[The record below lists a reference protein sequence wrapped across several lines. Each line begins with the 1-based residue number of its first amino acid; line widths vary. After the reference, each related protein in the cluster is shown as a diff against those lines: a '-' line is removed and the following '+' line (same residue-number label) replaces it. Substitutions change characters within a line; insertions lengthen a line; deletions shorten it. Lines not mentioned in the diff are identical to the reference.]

1 MKKLL
6 SLLLT
11 LALSSIAVAQVETAA
26 KNAGKATSETA
37 KQAGDNAKAA
47 VESQPNKAVDKT
59 KANAHKANA
68 HQHAHAAKQA
78 TKDAVK

>member
-6 SLLLT
+6 GLLLAM
-11 LALSSIAVAQVETAA
+11 ALSSTAMAQVDTAV

-47 VESQPNKAVDKT
+47 VESQPDKAVDKT
-59 KANAHKANA
+59 KATAHKANA
-68 HQHAHAAKQA
+68 HHHAHAAKQA